1 MSSRD
6 GGTIV
11 VGVDGSEHGDRAL
24 AWAIDEA
31 KLRSARLR
39 LVSAWHV
46 PAAVYGAPGFVPP
59 VDVDSTVREVAEKS
73 VEEAAAKAR
82 EAGIEA
88 DAVIREGHAAQVL
101 VEAADDADLLVI
113 GSRGHGGFSGLLLG
127 SVSAQCAHHAPCALV
142 IVRPPAAA

>member
-31 KLRSARLR
+31 RLRSARLR
-39 LVSAWHV
+39 LVCAWHV

-101 VEAADDADLLVI
+101 LEAADDADLLVI

-142 IVRPPAAA
+142 IVRPPATA